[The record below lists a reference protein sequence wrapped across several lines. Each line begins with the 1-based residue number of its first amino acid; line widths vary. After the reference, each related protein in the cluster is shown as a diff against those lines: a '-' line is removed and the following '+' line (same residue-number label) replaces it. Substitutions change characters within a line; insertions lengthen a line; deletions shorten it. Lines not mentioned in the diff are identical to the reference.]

1 MARRPE
7 PLAALI
13 LQACF
18 QWWLITDWFEGH
30 RLNGL
35 AAFHRDCGA
44 ARLLGPI
51 NFPAA
56 APVQGP
62 AAPRGPRQRL
72 AGRRPPP
79 RGARPWSGP

>member
-18 QWWLITDWFEGH
+18 QWWLITDWYEGH
-30 RLNGL
+30 RLKGF
-35 AAFHRDCGA
+35 AAFHRDSCA
-44 ARLLGPI
+44 ARLIAPI
-51 NFPAA
+51 NPPAA

-62 AAPRGPRQRL
+62 PSPREPRQWL

-79 RGARPWSGP
+79 WGARPWSGP